1 MSGKREKQVPLY
13 YNKFKA
19 LILVTGGTGL
29 VGSHLL
35 FDLAKAGKKVR
46 ALKRAGR
53 SISDVE
59 KVFRFYS
66 DDADKLLKQVEW
78 VDGDVTD
85 IYSLLDAM
93 EGVTEVYHAA
103 ALISFWKK
111 DHALMEKVNVEGT
124 ANVVNA
130 ALEKNIRKLCHVS
143 SIAAIGR
150 PEHPA
155 EITEKLVWKNSPDN
169 SIYAISKYGA
179 EREVWRASEEG
190 LDVVIVNPGI
200 IIGPGNWRSG
210 STEIFPVAYKGIKF
224 YTEGVC
230 GFVDVRDVS
239 RAMIRLMESD
249 IRNERFILTAENI
262 HFRDFFGMINSELQ
276 KPQPSIKANKL
287 MTGFAW
293 RAEKF
298 RSVFTGN
305 KPVLTKET
313 AIASHQQNFFSNK
326 KIKEK
331 LSFDFIPVK
340 QSVADTAKL
349 FLQDVSNKR

>member
-1 MSGKREKQVPLY
+1 MLQTTHEV
-13 YNKFKA
+13 
-19 LILVTGGTGL
+19 ILVTGGTGL

-35 FDLAKAGKKVR
+35 YDLAKAGKKVR

-53 SISDVE
+53 SITDVE

-66 DDADKLLKQVEW
+66 ADSDTLLKQIEW
-78 VDGDVTD
+78 VEGDVTD

-93 EGVTEVYHAA
+93 EGVADVYHAA
-103 ALISFWKK
+103 AVISFWKSE
-111 DHALMEKVNVEGT
+111 HVLMEKVNVEGT

-155 EITEKLVWKNSPDN
+155 KITEKLVWKSSPQN
-169 SIYAISKYGA
+169 SIYAITKYGA
-179 EREVWRASEEG
+179 EREVWRGSEEG

-200 IIGPGNWRSG
+200 IIGPGSWNTG
-210 STEIFPVAYKGIKF
+210 STTIFPVAYKGIKF

-239 RAMIRLMESD
+239 RAMIQLMESD
-249 IRNERFILTAENI
+249 IKNERFILTSENI
-262 HFRDFFGMINSELQ
+262 NFRDFFNLIHDVLQ
-276 KPQPSIKANKL
+276 RPKPVIKAGKL

-293 RAEKF
+293 RAEKI
-298 RSVFTGN
+298 RSMITGR
-305 KPVLTKET
+305 KPVITKET
-313 AIASHQQNFFSNK
+313 AIASHQQNYFSNK
-326 KIKEK
+326 KIREK
-331 LSFDFIPVK
+331 LGFEFIPVK
-340 QSVADTAKL
+340 QSVEETAKL
-349 FLQDVSNKR
+349 FLQDIAKK